1 MVDNE
6 KRENL
11 ANARRQLKK
20 FRDQHQSNSSETSV
34 AEDVDSIHGTSI
46 NSSLNYNTVQ
56 SMVTGSGMP
65 DGIHQNILKS
75 PIAVSEEQN
84 RQYVR
89 PIENQSQQRSSR
101 LEGQRSSTGTSTTSG
116 RSNLSSVDSEEKL
129 RRDVNQL
136 QEQLEI
142 HVQTI
147 GMLVAEKSDVSAKLG
162 QSFKQLERK
171 QGEMDELHGRLKAS
185 RERVQELEKQISN
198 STSNLQKRELA
209 AKEFDKENDRL
220 KIENIRQSQSIE
232 DLKQSINELNEKL
245 HNRQTLVDQLTIQ
258 LEESKQQCQK
268 PNETSVI
275 EKQLNELKQTIEFK
289 DSQIEEISSSINR
302 MRSDNEQF
310 QQYNI
315 NMQNHIKE
323 LNQQIVQLTERNNFL
338 LNENDAMKIAYPM
351 NLSDQC
357 SLVDHTNLQQENN
370 FYRNAIE
377 QWSNRYEELKSKLD
391 AMTILL
397 SKKDEIIVELETNN
411 NNDANGQHPSIEFQ
425 ENFHKISNEN
435 INLKKQI
442 EYLKGYQ
449 SNLNNE
455 QPTQT
460 DDQSMNLSLLKDIN
474 DNNQV
479 QQMNLDQVNET
490 MRENIDLKARIEHLE
505 HVIQQLQSE
514 TETIGDYIYLYQQQ
528 REQLQKRYQEKD
540 IYIQQLTHDRM
551 SLQKKISEL
560 EILFVQILNI
570 PMTNLTQLEKSNTQ
584 MSLTQV
590 NMNSSM
596 ELTCNTKDIQEFRTM
611 NHPLLSSS
619 TTNNQIMPL
628 HSDKPT
634 DSKFSMLS
642 DETKL
647 RIFEL
652 IKELQ
657 QTNISSVQHDSS
669 SSIKLAF
676 VDSSLYTCSTCSG
689 LIQSV

>member
-46 NSSLNYNTVQ
+46 NSSVNYNTVQ
-56 SMVTGSGMP
+56 PMVSGSGILA
-65 DGIHQNILKS
+65 GIHQNILKS
-75 PIAVSEEQN
+75 PIAVSEEPN

-89 PIENQSQQRSSR
+89 PIENQSQQRCFR
-101 LEGQRSSTGTSTTSG
+101 LEGQRSSTGTSSTSG
-116 RSNLSSVDSEEKL
+116 RSNLSSADSEEKL
-129 RRDVNQL
+129 CRDVNQL

-171 QGEMDELHGRLKAS
+171 QGEMDELYGRLKAS

-198 STSNLQKRELA
+198 STANLQKREMA
-209 AKEFDKENDRL
+209 AKEFDKENNRL

-232 DLKQSINELNEKL
+232 DLKQGINELNEKL
-245 HNRQTLVDQLTIQ
+245 HNRQTLVDQLTVQ

-268 PNETSVI
+268 PDETSVI
-275 EKQLNELKQTIEFK
+275 EKQMNELKQTIEFK
-289 DSQIEEISSSINR
+289 DSQIEEI
-302 MRSDNEQF
+302 
-310 QQYNI
+310 
-315 NMQNHIKE
+315 
-323 LNQQIVQLTERNNFL
+323 VQLTERNSFL
-338 LNENDAMKIAYPM
+338 LNENDAMKITYPM
-351 NLSDQC
+351 NSSDQC

-370 FYRNAIE
+370 FYRNAVE
-377 QWSNRYEELKSKLD
+377 QWSNRYEELKSKL
-391 AMTILL
+391 L
-397 SKKDEIIVELETNN
+397 SEKDEIIVELKTNN
-411 NNDANGQHPSIEFQ
+411 NNDSNDQHPSRKFQ
-425 ENFHKISNEN
+425 ENFHQISNEN

-442 EYLKGYQ
+442 EHLKEYQ

-455 QPTQT
+455 QQTQT
-460 DDQSMNLSLLKDIN
+460 DDQSMNLSLLKDID

-479 QQMNLDQVNET
+479 QQMNLDRVNET

-528 REQLQKRYQEKD
+528 REQLQKRYEEKD

-551 SLQKKISEL
+551 SLQKKVSEF
-560 EILFVQILNI
+560 EILFVQILSI
-570 PMTNLTQLEKSNTQ
+570 PMTNLAQLEKSNTQ

-596 ELTCNTKDIQEFRTM
+596 ELACNTKDNQEFRTV
-611 NHPLLSSS
+611 NHPLLLSSS
-619 TTNNQIMPL
+619 TNNQIMSL

-634 DSKFSMLS
+634 DSRFSMLS
-642 DETKL
+642 EETKL
-647 RIFEL
+647 RTFEL

-657 QTNISSVQHDSS
+657 QTNISPEQHDSS

>member
-46 NSSLNYNTVQ
+46 NSSVNYNTVQ
-56 SMVTGSGMP
+56 PMVSGSGIP
-65 DGIHQNILKS
+65 AGIHQNILKS
-75 PIAVSEEQN
+75 PIAVSEEPN

-89 PIENQSQQRSSR
+89 PIENQSQQRCFR
-101 LEGQRSSTGTSTTSG
+101 LEGQRSSTGTSSTSG
-116 RSNLSSVDSEEKL
+116 RSNLSSADSEEKL
-129 RRDVNQL
+129 CRDVNQL

-171 QGEMDELHGRLKAS
+171 QGEMDELYGRLKAS

-198 STSNLQKRELA
+198 STANLQKREMA
-209 AKEFDKENDRL
+209 AKEFDKENNRL

-232 DLKQSINELNEKL
+232 DLKQGINELNEKL
-245 HNRQTLVDQLTIQ
+245 HNRQTLVDQLTVQ

-268 PNETSVI
+268 PDETSVI
-275 EKQLNELKQTIEFK
+275 EKQMNELKQTIEFK

-310 QQYNI
+310 QQYNT

-323 LNQQIVQLTERNNFL
+323 LNRQIVQLTERNSFL
-338 LNENDAMKIAYPM
+338 LNENDAMKITYPM
-351 NLSDQC
+351 NSSDQC

-370 FYRNAIE
+370 FYRNAVE
-377 QWSNRYEELKSKLD
+377 QWSNRYEELKSKL
-391 AMTILL
+391 L
-397 SKKDEIIVELETNN
+397 SEKDEIIVELKTNN
-411 NNDANGQHPSIEFQ
+411 NNDSNDQHPPREFQ
-425 ENFHKISNEN
+425 ENFHQISNEN

-442 EYLKGYQ
+442 EHLKEYQ

-455 QPTQT
+455 QQTQT
-460 DDQSMNLSLLKDIN
+460 DDQSMNLSLLKDID

-479 QQMNLDQVNET
+479 QQMNLDRVNET

-528 REQLQKRYQEKD
+528 REQLQKRYEEKD

-551 SLQKKISEL
+551 SLQKKVSEF
-560 EILFVQILNI
+560 EILFVQILSI
-570 PMTNLTQLEKSNTQ
+570 PMTNLAQLEKSNTQ

-596 ELTCNTKDIQEFRTM
+596 ELACNTKDNQEFRTV
-611 NHPLLSSS
+611 NHPLLLSSS
-619 TTNNQIMPL
+619 TNNQIMSL

-634 DSKFSMLS
+634 DSRFSMLS
-642 DETKL
+642 EETKL
-647 RIFEL
+647 RTFEL

-657 QTNISSVQHDSS
+657 QTNISPEQHDSS

>member
-46 NSSLNYNTVQ
+46 NSSVNYNTVQ
-56 SMVTGSGMP
+56 PMVSGSGIP
-65 DGIHQNILKS
+65 AGIHQNILKS
-75 PIAVSEEQN
+75 PIAVSEEPN

-89 PIENQSQQRSSR
+89 PIENQSQQRCFR
-101 LEGQRSSTGTSTTSG
+101 LEGQRSSTGTSSTSG
-116 RSNLSSVDSEEKL
+116 RSNLSSADSEEKL
-129 RRDVNQL
+129 CRDVNQL

-171 QGEMDELHGRLKAS
+171 QGEMDELYGRLKAS

-198 STSNLQKRELA
+198 STANLQKREMA
-209 AKEFDKENDRL
+209 AKEFDKENNRL

-232 DLKQSINELNEKL
+232 DLKQGINELNEKL
-245 HNRQTLVDQLTIQ
+245 HNRQTLVDQLTVQ

-268 PNETSVI
+268 PDETSVI
-275 EKQLNELKQTIEFK
+275 EKQMNELKQTIEFK

-310 QQYNI
+310 QQYNT

-323 LNQQIVQLTERNNFL
+323 LNRQIVQLTERNSFL
-338 LNENDAMKIAYPM
+338 LNENDAMKITYPM
-351 NLSDQC
+351 NSSDQC

-370 FYRNAIE
+370 FYRNAVE
-377 QWSNRYEELKSKLD
+377 QWSNRYEELKSKL
-391 AMTILL
+391 L
-397 SKKDEIIVELETNN
+397 SEKDEIIVELKTNN
-411 NNDANGQHPSIEFQ
+411 NNDSNDQHPSRKFQ
-425 ENFHKISNEN
+425 ENFHQISNEN

-442 EYLKGYQ
+442 EHLKEYQ

-455 QPTQT
+455 QQTQT
-460 DDQSMNLSLLKDIN
+460 DDQSMNLSLLKDID

-479 QQMNLDQVNET
+479 QQMNLDRVNET

-528 REQLQKRYQEKD
+528 REQLQKRYEEKD

-551 SLQKKISEL
+551 SLQKKVSEF
-560 EILFVQILNI
+560 EILFVQILSI
-570 PMTNLTQLEKSNTQ
+570 PMTNLAQLEKSNTQ

-596 ELTCNTKDIQEFRTM
+596 ELACNTKDNQEFRTV
-611 NHPLLSSS
+611 NHPLLLSSS
-619 TTNNQIMPL
+619 TNNQIMSL

-634 DSKFSMLS
+634 DSRFSMLS
-642 DETKL
+642 EETKL
-647 RIFEL
+647 RTFEL

-657 QTNISSVQHDSS
+657 QTNISPEQHDSS

>member
-46 NSSLNYNTVQ
+46 NSSVNYNTVQ
-56 SMVTGSGMP
+56 PMVSGSGILA
-65 DGIHQNILKS
+65 GIHQNILKS
-75 PIAVSEEQN
+75 PIAVSEEPN

-89 PIENQSQQRSSR
+89 PIENQSQQRCFR
-101 LEGQRSSTGTSTTSG
+101 LEGQRSSTGTSSTSG
-116 RSNLSSVDSEEKL
+116 RSNLSSADSEEKL
-129 RRDVNQL
+129 CRDVNQL

-171 QGEMDELHGRLKAS
+171 QGEMDELYGRLKAS

-198 STSNLQKRELA
+198 STANLQKREMA
-209 AKEFDKENDRL
+209 AKEFDKENNRL

-232 DLKQSINELNEKL
+232 DLKQGINELNEKL
-245 HNRQTLVDQLTIQ
+245 HNRQTLVDQLTVQ

-268 PNETSVI
+268 PDETSVI
-275 EKQLNELKQTIEFK
+275 EKQMNELKQTIEFK

-310 QQYNI
+310 QQYNT

-323 LNQQIVQLTERNNFL
+323 LNRQIVQLTERNSFL
-338 LNENDAMKIAYPM
+338 LNENDAMKITYPM
-351 NLSDQC
+351 NSSDQC

-370 FYRNAIE
+370 FYRNAVE
-377 QWSNRYEELKSKLD
+377 QWSNRYEELKSKL
-391 AMTILL
+391 L
-397 SKKDEIIVELETNN
+397 SEKDEIIVELKTNN
-411 NNDANGQHPSIEFQ
+411 NNDSNDQHPSRKFQ
-425 ENFHKISNEN
+425 ENFHQISNEN

-442 EYLKGYQ
+442 EHLKEYQ

-455 QPTQT
+455 QQTQT
-460 DDQSMNLSLLKDIN
+460 DDQSMNLSLLKDID

-479 QQMNLDQVNET
+479 QQMNLDRVNET

-528 REQLQKRYQEKD
+528 REQLQKRYEEKD

-551 SLQKKISEL
+551 SLQKKVSEF
-560 EILFVQILNI
+560 EILFVQILSI
-570 PMTNLTQLEKSNTQ
+570 PMTNLAQLEKSNTQ

-596 ELTCNTKDIQEFRTM
+596 ELACNTKDNQEFRTV
-611 NHPLLSSS
+611 NHPLLLSSS
-619 TTNNQIMPL
+619 TNNQIMSL

-634 DSKFSMLS
+634 DSRFSMLS
-642 DETKL
+642 EETKL
-647 RIFEL
+647 RTFEL

-657 QTNISSVQHDSS
+657 QTNISPEQHDSS